1 MRARNK
7 RIQLSWDVRRFFVVF
22 FSKDLI
28 SRPGYILVKEIL
40 VGKILDF
47 ELSVEQKMIV
57 ESASEIARDFGPEYW
72 REKDNKHE
80 FPEGFWKVLVE
91 NGFSGIVIPEKY
103 GGSDMGLFE
112 MILAMETLASEGC
125 GLAGTW
131 FLCLTS
137 VFGGLSLAKHGN
149 ERQKEE
155 YLPRIV
161 RGAEFCLGLTEPDA
175 GTNTLATKTTAV
187 SEGSEYVINGE
198 KIFISGAD
206 RAEAMILITRTTPL
220 IEAPKRTLGL
230 SLFLVDLPNSAIEVV
245 PIEKHGINYSKT
257 CEVFI
262 SDLIIPEEKM
272 LGEKDQGW
280 YLILDT
286 LNPERM
292 SFSAAST
299 GIGLL
304 ALKKAVE
311 YAKKRKVFGN
321 TIGSHQAIQFPLADA
336 KAKIEAAR
344 LLNYRAAWLYDKGQ
358 SCGAEANMAKVAAVE
373 AGFQAVYHS
382 MQTFGG
388 YGYALEY
395 DVERWWREI
404 NLIRLAPIT
413 NQMALAFVGEHVLGL
428 PKSY

>member
-1 MRARNK
+1 
-7 RIQLSWDVRRFFVVF
+7 LSQKYWWGRF
-22 FSKDLI
+22 
-28 SRPGYILVKEIL
+28 
-40 VGKILDF
+40 LDF
-47 ELSVEQKMIV
+47 ELNVEQKMIV
-57 ESASEIARDFGPEYW
+57 ETASEIAQDFGPEYW
-72 REKDNKHE
+72 REKDKKHE
-80 FPEGFWKVLVE
+80 FPEDFWKVLVE
-91 NGFSGIVIPEKY
+91 NGFSGIVIPEEY
-103 GGSDMGLFE
+103 GGSEMGMFE
-112 MILAMETLASEGC
+112 MILAMEALTSEGC

-137 VFGGLSLAKHGN
+137 VFGGLSIVKHGN
-149 ERQKEE
+149 ESQKEE
-155 YLPRIV
+155 YLPRIAKGV
-161 RGAEFCLGLTEPDA
+161 EFCLGLTEPDA
-175 GTNTLATKTTAV
+175 GTNTLATETTAV
-187 SEGSEYVINGE
+187 SKGGEYMVNGE

-206 RAEAMILITRTTPL
+206 RAEGMILVARTTPS
-220 IEAPKRTLGL
+220 EKAPKRTLGL
-230 SLFLVDLPNSAIEVV
+230 SLFLVDLPNPAIEVV

-262 SDLIIPEEKM
+262 SDLRIPEEKM
-272 LGEKDQGW
+272 LGEKDKGW

-292 SFSAAST
+292 SFSAASA

-304 ALKKAVE
+304 AVKKAVE
-311 YAKKRKVFGN
+311 YAKERKVFRN
-321 TIGSHQAIQFPLADA
+321 PIGSHQAIQFPLADA

-344 LLNYRAAWLYDKGQ
+344 LLNYMAAWLYDKGQ
-358 SCGAEANMAKVAAVE
+358 PCGAAANMAKVAAVE
-373 AGFQAVYHS
+373 AGFQAVYHA

-413 NQMALAFVGEHVLGL
+413 HQMALAFVGEHVLGL